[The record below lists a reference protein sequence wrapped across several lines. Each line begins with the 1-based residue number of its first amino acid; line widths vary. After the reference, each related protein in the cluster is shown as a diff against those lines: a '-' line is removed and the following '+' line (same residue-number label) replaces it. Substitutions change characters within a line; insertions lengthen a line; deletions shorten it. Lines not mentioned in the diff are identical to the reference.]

1 MQKANVATAGLPES
15 RDWPGEIHQVL
26 RAVGVRQASY
36 VPDAGHA
43 RLIELMHADPEIQT
57 TVLTTEEEGIA
68 LSAGA
73 WLGGQRAVVL
83 MQSSGVGNCVNMLSL
98 IASCRFPLL
107 VLVTMRGEYA
117 EFNPWQVAMGR
128 ATQAAFEIMGVRVER
143 VTAPDEAA
151 EVVSAA
157 AAMAFDGDQAIAVL
171 LSQRMLGRKRWE
183 QPQ

>member
-1 MQKANVATAGLPES
+1 MQKANVVLEAKP
-15 RDWPGEIHQVL
+15 DWPDEIY
-26 RAVGVRQASY
+26 RALKDAGVRQASY

-43 RLIELMHADPEIQT
+43 RLIELMHADPDIQT

-128 ATQAAFEIMGVRVER
+128 ATPEAFEIMGVRTER
-143 VTAPDEAA
+143 VTASEDAA

-183 QPQ
+183 LK